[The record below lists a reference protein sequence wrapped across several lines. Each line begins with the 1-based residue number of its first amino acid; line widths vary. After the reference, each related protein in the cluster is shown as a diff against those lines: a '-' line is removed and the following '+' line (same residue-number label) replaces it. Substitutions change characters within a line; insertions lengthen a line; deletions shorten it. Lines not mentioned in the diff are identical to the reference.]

1 MATTYVDYTGD
12 GNATKAFSF
21 PSFQE
26 SDVKVEVDGVLKTQT
41 THYNITSY
49 TTTGGGNVVFTS
61 GNIPSSPDAIRI
73 YRDTDVSTNTGEYD
87 PKATYAAGSSV
98 KADDLNKNQ
107 KQALY
112 AIWEEKEQTITTN
125 DIKDGAITGAKIAA
139 DAIDGTKLADN
150 AVNSEHYVDGSID
163 TEHYAANSVGTTALA
178 ADAVTGAQLADNSV
192 DSEHYVDGS
201 IDEIH
206 IAAGAVSLNKMA
218 NNSVASGNIVN
229 DTIQNTDI
237 NTGAGIEFTKL
248 ENLDSGKILVGNGSN
263 KATEVAMSGDA
274 TIDNAGAVTIA
285 TGAVE
290 HAMLANDAVD
300 GDNIADDAIA
310 SEHLADGA
318 IQNDHI
324 AAATIQGGKIATG
337 AISATQLGTNS
348 VTIAK
353 IDDAELT
360 TLAGMQSGTASI
372 LADSTAL
379 TATTAELNLLDG
391 KSIVTTIGASPTDVQ
406 IPTAQAVDERITTV
420 VTDVGGFVPI
430 ANETSFPATNPDPGD
445 NAGTIVSVKALA
457 SNLTSNGSGVATIAN
472 GAGSGNTVTINGMAN
487 SDTIEAGKGILV
499 ETTSTL
505 HTYTFHRETLAP
517 ADITAANTAVSDFNN
532 RYRILA
538 SGTNINT
545 VGSLDDGDL
554 LWDSNVDKMKV
565 YDATAS
571 AWKEVTSTG
580 EFKYLFLC
588 PDGGSGAPSFPGA
601 SYDLRE
607 VSNSG
612 TVASVTNAAQLIVS
626 INGVVQKANTGTSA
640 PAEGFAMA
648 DGNNIKFGSNL
659 TATDNVFI
667 IQIGS
672 AVSIPTPGDN
682 TVSTVKIQ
690 NLAVNRDKIAA
701 DAIDGTKLADDAV
714 DSEHLAAG
722 GIDLEHMSS
731 ESVDEDNLYISNAGS
746 DGQYLQKQSGN
757 NGGLTWAT
765 PAQYTTPL
773 TTRGDILYRGASAA
787 ARLAKGTSGQ
797 FLKIV
802 ANDPE
807 WADVS
812 AGAIGGST
820 DKIFW
825 ENGTTVTTNYTI
837 GTEFGA
843 ACNALSAGPI
853 TINNS
858 VTVTVDAGD
867 TWTIV

>member
-773 TTRGDILYRGASAA
+773 TTRGDILYRGASAD

-797 FLKIV
+797 FLKIG

>member
-125 DIKDGAITGAKIAA
+125 DIKDGAVTGAKIAA

-773 TTRGDILYRGASAA
+773 TTRGDILYRGASAD

-797 FLKIV
+797 FLKIG